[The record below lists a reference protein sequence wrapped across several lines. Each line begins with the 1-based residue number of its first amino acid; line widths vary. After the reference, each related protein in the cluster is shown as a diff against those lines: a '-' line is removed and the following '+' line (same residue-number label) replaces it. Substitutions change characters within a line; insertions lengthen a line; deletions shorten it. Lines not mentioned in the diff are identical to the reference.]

1 MKEKITKLKDWYNS
15 LNSTKQK
22 LVKYGIIAFLSSFLG
37 GYFAESAYRVSTNGL
52 LGADNTSINFLL
64 CPIYALIR
72 ANGLI
77 YTFIITLAISGFL
90 FIMEFRNQDL
100 AKEAHEDDRGVAV
113 AANPLYGSAD
123 WMQPEEIH
131 KHFEIGPVKDVEG
144 IILGQLDKE
153 GKEAICLANNSPGN
167 RNIMI
172 FGSPGSGKSYGFVRS
187 AVFQSVKNQASMV
200 ITDPKG
206 EIHND
211 MRKFLLDNGY
221 EVKLFDLVDL
231 LYSDSWDCVSEI
243 IDPKTGNANE
253 LRIAEFADA
262 IMKNS
267 GEGDEFWDG
276 GEANLLKAIIF
287 YQAYRNESAK
297 VEKFTKSIIEL
308 CKDLSIDS
316 NDCQQFIT
324 IIQDESTIM
333 NDKYYCVRELAK
345 RKAEQDLE
353 NGQRDSAIDASL
365 TGDEYVS
372 AWVEKY
378 IADIDDWVDRR
389 APLHIDEIYRLLLNN
404 DLAKWEEC
412 FKDIPLDN
420 PAQLA
425 WSIFKQNSDN
435 ARPQFITGLG
445 QRMQLF
451 QMRDLRRILRNK
463 DIDLASIGDHPSKKK
478 TALFCVMSDKSAAM
492 KPITSLLFNFL
503 FKDISDAADTY
514 GPKTRNT
521 VNMILDEFVNI
532 GMIPNFEVLISTVRS
547 RKIGIFMICQTYS
560 QLQETYGE
568 TNAETIIGCCDTLL
582 CLGVNDKTTADF
594 ISYKSGVMTV
604 VSKSVK
610 DNRPTVLGYR
620 PMNQGYSLSLGEGK
634 RNVIN
639 PDEVMAMP
647 FENVLL
653 FRQHAKVLKANKFG
667 YNLHPM
673 FKEFAVKNEK
683 GELELEQMP
692 IISLLPSR
700 KKYAATEDRD
710 AFSAGT
716 NKVKTGADFLSV
728 AASNQEIA
736 STQSTERFRQ
746 QQKRTEI
753 PPAADMMSS
762 TVKTETN
769 TAGKGTAAQS
779 KKKNKF
785 GI

>member
-1 MKEKITKLKDWYNS
+1 
-15 LNSTKQK
+15 
-22 LVKYGIIAFLSSFLG
+22 
-37 GYFAESAYRVSTNGL
+37 
-52 LGADNTSINFLL
+52 
-64 CPIYALIR
+64 
-72 ANGLI
+72 
-77 YTFIITLAISGFL
+77 
-90 FIMEFRNQDL
+90 
-100 AKEAHEDDRGVAV
+100 
-113 AANPLYGSAD
+113 
-123 WMQPEEIH
+123 
-131 KHFEIGPVKDVEG
+131 
-144 IILGQLDKE
+144 
-153 GKEAICLANNSPGN
+153 
-167 RNIMI
+167 
-172 FGSPGSGKSYGFVRS
+172 
-187 AVFQSVKNQASMV
+187 
-200 ITDPKG
+200 
-206 EIHND
+206 
-211 MRKFLLDNGY
+211 
-221 EVKLFDLVDL
+221 
-231 LYSDSWDCVSEI
+231 
-243 IDPKTGNANE
+243 
-253 LRIAEFADA
+253 
-262 IMKNS
+262 
-267 GEGDEFWDG
+267 
-276 GEANLLKAIIF
+276 
-287 YQAYRNESAK
+287 
-297 VEKFTKSIIEL
+297 
-308 CKDLSIDS
+308 
-316 NDCQQFIT
+316 
-324 IIQDESTIM
+324 M

-692 IISLLPSR
+692 IISLPPSR

-736 STQSTERFRQ
+736 STQSTEKFRQ

-753 PPAADMMSS
+753 PSAADMMGS

>member
-1 MKEKITKLKDWYNS
+1 
-15 LNSTKQK
+15 
-22 LVKYGIIAFLSSFLG
+22 
-37 GYFAESAYRVSTNGL
+37 
-52 LGADNTSINFLL
+52 
-64 CPIYALIR
+64 
-72 ANGLI
+72 
-77 YTFIITLAISGFL
+77 
-90 FIMEFRNQDL
+90 
-100 AKEAHEDDRGVAV
+100 
-113 AANPLYGSAD
+113 
-123 WMQPEEIH
+123 
-131 KHFEIGPVKDVEG
+131 
-144 IILGQLDKE
+144 
-153 GKEAICLANNSPGN
+153 
-167 RNIMI
+167 
-172 FGSPGSGKSYGFVRS
+172 
-187 AVFQSVKNQASMV
+187 
-200 ITDPKG
+200 
-206 EIHND
+206 
-211 MRKFLLDNGY
+211 
-221 EVKLFDLVDL
+221 
-231 LYSDSWDCVSEI
+231 
-243 IDPKTGNANE
+243 
-253 LRIAEFADA
+253 
-262 IMKNS
+262 
-267 GEGDEFWDG
+267 
-276 GEANLLKAIIF
+276 
-287 YQAYRNESAK
+287 
-297 VEKFTKSIIEL
+297 
-308 CKDLSIDS
+308 
-316 NDCQQFIT
+316 
-324 IIQDESTIM
+324 
-333 NDKYYCVRELAK
+333 
-345 RKAEQDLE
+345 
-353 NGQRDSAIDASL
+353 
-365 TGDEYVS
+365 
-372 AWVEKY
+372 
-378 IADIDDWVDRR
+378 
-389 APLHIDEIYRLLLNN
+389 
-404 DLAKWEEC
+404 
-412 FKDIPLDN
+412 
-420 PAQLA
+420 
-425 WSIFKQNSDN
+425 
-435 ARPQFITGLG
+435 
-445 QRMQLF
+445 
-451 QMRDLRRILRNK
+451 
-463 DIDLASIGDHPSKKK
+463 
-478 TALFCVMSDKSAAM
+478 MSDKSAAM

-736 STQSTERFRQ
+736 STQSTARFRQ

-753 PPAADMMSS
+753 PSAADMMSS